1 MKQKIALIGHGAIAG
16 YVAERLSG
24 DAALEIS
31 HVICRAGREDAAR
44 AALGGGAIPVTDAA
58 ALPDDVRAVLDCAGH
73 TGLHQHGEAVLR
85 RGIDLISVS
94 NGALADAAFALAL
107 ERAARDGGAR
117 LRLLPGAIGAID
129 ALSAAA
135 VGGLE
140 GVRYTGRK
148 PPAGWT
154 GSAAEDVLDLDNL
167 TEATAHFEGSARAAA
182 LRYPKNANVAATVA
196 LAGIG
201 MDATQV
207 MLIADPALDANR
219 HEIEAWGAFGRF
231 SFTIDGN
238 ALPGRPSSSA
248 LTAMSAV
255 RALRNLVTP
264 ILV

>member
-1 MKQKIALIGHGAIAG
+1 MKQKIALIGYGAIAG

-24 DAALEIS
+24 DVDLVIS

-44 AALGGGAIPVTDAA
+44 AALGCGALPVTEAA
-58 ALPDDVRAVLDCAGH
+58 ALSDDVRAVLDCAGH
-73 TGLHQHGEAVLR
+73 AGLHQHGEAVLR

-94 NGALADAAFALAL
+94 NGALADAEFALAL
-107 ERAARDGGAR
+107 EQAARDGGAR

-148 PPAGWT
+148 PPAGWA
-154 GSAAEDVLDLDNL
+154 GSAAAGVLDLDNL
-167 TEATAHFEGSARAAA
+167 SEAAAHFEGSARDAA

-201 MDATQV
+201 MDATEV
-207 MLIADPALDANR
+207 VLIADPALSANR

-255 RALRNLVTP
+255 HALRGLVAR
-264 ILV
+264 VSV